1 MYKSIHFFVFFHENR
16 HFGVLSGLFYISSK
30 KLFLSYVTGVNRS
43 FLCKFVS
50 IEYPYNPVEAM
61 SIFKDRI
68 EAVRAMMRSKGWDA
82 VIVTGNDPH
91 NSEYSAARWHQVAW
105 LSGYTG
111 EGDLVI
117 TEDHAGLWT
126 DTRYFIQASRQLPE
140 AGVELHKTRVP
151 GQVLIP
157 EWLAD
162 HFAEFDEI
170 RVAVDGLCMTVSSVE
185 DIQKTVGEKIRFVNA
200 PDMLE
205 VLWTDRPEI
214 PQTPIITLGPE
225 QVGWSR
231 EQKVRWMRK
240 WLADKG
246 YDAILLTALDEI
258 AWMLN
263 VRGQDV
269 AYNPVV
275 MSYLLVTQDNVLWF
289 ARKGPTPDEDG
300 ETEDSFHELL
310 ADGVNI
316 QEYSDVEAA
325 LSNLVDGS
333 YIKTLF
339 VDPATLNYNL
349 CSILKDRSVV
359 FGTSPVG
366 LRKSV
371 KNDVEVAGM
380 KEAHLEDGIAVERF
394 LHWLQTSIEAGDAV
408 NEYEASL
415 KLHRFRSEIE
425 GFRGESFE
433 TISAYGPNAALP
445 HYITPEEGSAELY
458 AEGLY
463 LCDSGGQFLF
473 GTTDITRTVPLG
485 PCSQLEKE
493 DYTLVLKGHIALSK
507 AVFPKGTAGCQLDV
521 LAREPLW
528 NAMRDFGH
536 GTGHGVGFYLN
547 VHEGPQDIRQ
557 NFNRQ
562 ALLPGMI
569 TSDEPGIYREG
580 KFGVRH
586 ENLIL
591 CVDAGVN
598 DFGHWLRFEPL
609 TLCHFD
615 TSILV
620 KDLLDRSEI
629 DWLNAYNE
637 RVFRTLS
644 PRLTPEVA
652 SWLRQKTLPI

>member
-1 MYKSIHFFVFFHENR
+1 MIAR
-16 HFGVLSGLFYISSK
+16 
-30 KLFLSYVTGVNRS
+30 SYS
-43 FLCKFVS
+43 FSFD
-50 IEYPYNPVEAM
+50 M
-61 SIFKDRI
+61 SIFKERI
-68 EAVRAMMRSKGWDA
+68 ESVRAMMRSKGWDA

-117 TEDHAGLWT
+117 TEDHVGLWT

-140 AGVELHKTRVP
+140 AGAELHKTRVP
-151 GQVLIP
+151 DQVLIP
-157 EWLAD
+157 EWFTSRFAD
-162 HFAEFDEI
+162 YDEVV
-170 RVAVDGLCMTVSSVE
+170 VAVDGLCVTASFVKE
-185 DIQKTVGEKIRFVNA
+185 IQETVGEKIHFVNA

-231 EQKVRWMRK
+231 VQKFRWIRK
-240 WLADKG
+240 WMSQHGL
-246 YDAILLTALDEI
+246 DAVLLTALDEI
-258 AWMLN
+258 AWLLN

-289 ARKGPTPDEDG
+289 VRKGPIPGNDG
-300 ETEDSFHELL
+300 ETEDSFHELM

-316 QEYSDVEAA
+316 QEYSDVGVA

-333 YIKTLF
+333 YIKALF
-339 VDPATLNYNL
+339 VDPSALNYDL
-349 CSILKDRSVV
+349 FSILNEEESCFIRT
-359 FGTSPVG
+359 GTSPVG

-371 KNDVEVAGM
+371 KNDVEIAGM
-380 KEAHLEDGIAVERF
+380 KEAHIEDGIAMERF
-394 LHWLQTSIEAGDAV
+394 LHWLQTSVEAGDAI

-415 KLHRFRSEIE
+415 KLHEFRREIE

-445 HYITPEEGSAELY
+445 HYVTPEEGSAEIY
-458 AEGLY
+458 SEGLY
-463 LCDSGGQFLF
+463 LCDSGGQYLF
-473 GTTDITRTVPLG
+473 GTTDITRTIPLG

-528 NAMRDFGH
+528 NAKRNFGH

-562 ALLPGMI
+562 PILPGMI

-580 KFGVRH
+580 KFGIRH

-591 CVDAGVN
+591 CVEAGEN

-615 TSILV
+615 TSILL

-637 RVFRTLS
+637 RVYQTLS
-644 PRLTPEVA
+644 PRLSQDVVA
-652 SWLRQKTLPI
+652 WLRQKTLPI

>member
-1 MYKSIHFFVFFHENR
+1 
-16 HFGVLSGLFYISSK
+16 
-30 KLFLSYVTGVNRS
+30 
-43 FLCKFVS
+43 
-50 IEYPYNPVEAM
+50 M

-68 EAVRAMMRSKGWDA
+68 EAVRAMMRSKGWDVA
-82 VIVTGNDPH
+82 IVTGNDPH

-105 LSGYTG
+105 LTGYTG

-289 ARKGPTPDEDG
+289 VRKGPTPDEDG

-333 YIKTLF
+333 YIRTLF

-349 CSILKDRSVV
+349 CSILKDQSIV

-415 KLHRFRSEIE
+415 KLHQFRSEIE

>member
-1 MYKSIHFFVFFHENR
+1 
-16 HFGVLSGLFYISSK
+16 
-30 KLFLSYVTGVNRS
+30 
-43 FLCKFVS
+43 
-50 IEYPYNPVEAM
+50 M
-61 SIFKDRI
+61 SIFKERI
-68 EAVRAMMRSKGWDA
+68 ESVRAMMRSKGWDA

-126 DTRYFIQASRQLPE
+126 DTRYFIQASRQLPA

-157 EWLAD
+157 EWLAG
-162 HFAEFDEI
+162 HFADFGEI
-170 RVAVDGLCMTVSSVE
+170 CVAVDGLCMTASSVK
-185 DIQKTVGEKIRFVNA
+185 DIQDAVGEKVRFVNA

-205 VLWTDRPEI
+205 VFWTDRPEI
-214 PQTPIITLGPE
+214 PQTPVITLGPE

-231 EQKVRWMRK
+231 EQKIRWLRK
-240 WLADKG
+240 WLAEIG

-275 MSYLLVTQDNVLWF
+275 MSYLLVTYDNVLWF
-289 ARKGPTPDEDG
+289 ARKGPTPDEDD
-300 ETEDSFHELL
+300 ETEDSFHELI

-316 QEYSDVEAA
+316 QEYSDVETA

-333 YIKTLF
+333 YIETLF
-339 VDPATLNYNL
+339 IDPTTLNYSL
-349 CSILKDRSVV
+349 YSVLKDNSPQSIV

-371 KNDVEVAGM
+371 KNDVEITGM
-380 KEAHLEDGIAVERF
+380 KEAHLEDGIAMERF
-394 LHWLQTSIEAGDAV
+394 LHWLQTSVEAGDAI

-415 KLHRFRSEIE
+415 KLHEFRSEIE

-445 HYITPEEGSAELY
+445 HYVTPEEGAAEIY

-463 LCDSGGQFLF
+463 LCDSGGQYLF
-473 GTTDITRTVPLG
+473 GTTDITRTIPLG

-528 NAMRDFGH
+528 NAKRNFGH
-536 GTGHGVGFYLN
+536 GTGHGVGFYLC

-557 NFNRQ
+557 NFNPQ
-562 ALLPGMI
+562 LILPGMI

-580 KFGVRH
+580 KFGIRH

-591 CVDAGVN
+591 CVDAGEN

-615 TSILV
+615 TSILL

-629 DWLNAYNE
+629 EWLNAYNE
-637 RVFRTLS
+637 RVYQTLS
-644 PRLTPEVA
+644 PRLSQDVA
-652 SWLRQKTLPI
+652 AWLRQKTLPIYNSEKG

>member
-1 MYKSIHFFVFFHENR
+1 MIAR
-16 HFGVLSGLFYISSK
+16 
-30 KLFLSYVTGVNRS
+30 SYS
-43 FLCKFVS
+43 FSFD
-50 IEYPYNPVEAM
+50 M
-61 SIFKDRI
+61 SIFKERI
-68 EAVRAMMRSKGWDA
+68 ESVRAMMRSKGWDA

-117 TEDHAGLWT
+117 TEDHVGLWT

-140 AGVELHKTRVP
+140 AGAELHKTRVP
-151 GQVLIP
+151 DQVLIP
-157 EWLAD
+157 EWFTSRFAD
-162 HFAEFDEI
+162 YDEVV
-170 RVAVDGLCMTVSSVE
+170 VAVDGLCVTASFVKE
-185 DIQKTVGEKIRFVNA
+185 IQETVGEKIHFVNA

-231 EQKVRWMRK
+231 VQKFRWIRK
-240 WLADKG
+240 WMSQHGL
-246 YDAILLTALDEI
+246 DAVLLTALDEI
-258 AWMLN
+258 AWLLN

-289 ARKGPTPDEDG
+289 VRKGPIPGNDG
-300 ETEDSFHELL
+300 ETEDSFHELM

-316 QEYSDVEAA
+316 QEYSDVGVA

-333 YIKTLF
+333 YIKALF
-339 VDPATLNYNL
+339 VDPSALNYDL
-349 CSILKDRSVV
+349 FSILNEEESCFIRT
-359 FGTSPVG
+359 GTSPVG

-371 KNDVEVAGM
+371 KNDVEIAGM
-380 KEAHLEDGIAVERF
+380 KEAHIEDGIAMERF
-394 LHWLQTSIEAGDAV
+394 LHWLQTSVEAGDAI

-415 KLHRFRSEIE
+415 KLHEFRSEIE

-445 HYITPEEGSAELY
+445 HYVTPEEGSAEIY

-463 LCDSGGQFLF
+463 LCDSGGQYLF
-473 GTTDITRTVPLG
+473 GTTDITRTIPLG
-485 PCSQLEKE
+485 PCTQLEKE

-528 NAMRDFGH
+528 NAKRNFGH
-536 GTGHGVGFYLN
+536 GTGHGVGFYLS

-562 ALLPGMI
+562 PILPGMV

-580 KFGVRH
+580 KFGIRH

-591 CVDAGVN
+591 CVEAGEN

-615 TSILV
+615 TSILL

-637 RVFRTLS
+637 RVYQTLS
-644 PRLTPEVA
+644 PRLSQDVVA
-652 SWLRQKTLPI
+652 WLRQKTLPI

>member
-1 MYKSIHFFVFFHENR
+1 MKTDILAFYQDYSIFP
-16 HFGVLSGLFYISSK
+16 LK

-68 EAVRAMMRSKGWDA
+68 EAVRAMMRSKGWDV

-91 NSEYSAARWHQVAW
+91 SSEYSAARWHQVAW
-105 LSGYTG
+105 LTGYTG

-205 VLWTDRPEI
+205 VLWTDRPET

-333 YIKTLF
+333 YIRTLF

-349 CSILKDRSVV
+349 CSILKDQSIV

-415 KLHRFRSEIE
+415 KLHQFRSEIE

>member
-1 MYKSIHFFVFFHENR
+1 M
-16 HFGVLSGLFYISSK
+16 
-30 KLFLSYVTGVNRS
+30 TGVNRS

-68 EAVRAMMRSKGWDA
+68 EAVRAMMRSKGWDV

-91 NSEYSAARWHQVAW
+91 SSEYSAARWHQVAW
-105 LSGYTG
+105 LTGYTG

-140 AGVELHKTRVP
+140 AGVELHKARVP

-339 VDPATLNYNL
+339 VDPETLNYNL
-349 CSILKDRSVV
+349 CSILKDRSIV

-652 SWLRQKTLPI
+652 SWLRQKTQPI